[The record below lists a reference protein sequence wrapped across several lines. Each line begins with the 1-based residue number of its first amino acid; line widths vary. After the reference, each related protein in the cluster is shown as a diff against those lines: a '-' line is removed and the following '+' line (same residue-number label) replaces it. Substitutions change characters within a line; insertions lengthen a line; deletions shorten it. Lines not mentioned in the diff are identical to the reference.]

1 MSTPQLYYHEHTGEH
16 SLVIKGDSVYD
27 SEGNIIGPLSYLKD
41 GLKPHKNSAKPAQQ
55 TPQTPPSTAGKTYSH
70 PKTGRRGLTIK
81 DGLVY
86 VGDMSL
92 GPAASF
98 NEMSGPLVEEVKE
111 EPKPETSPA
120 PARDDSRNNNGIE
133 QRGTNMGAGLAAFDL
148 AAAEKYMG
156 GPITDLSTF
165 AKREGLQGVSGI
177 GPVADGEVYAAGIN
191 ATKDTSGIGPVADGE
206 VYGQMLQTGEAQTGG
221 MGFDMARRRAF
232 LDADSSMA
240 GWKAVQALKGH
251 SRAGGK
257 NFANM
262 NGEMVEISN
271 DDSRAYM
278 NDRMSAQDLLSKYTG
293 AITASQSQEPNFEG
307 SSTDPVSDNAGLTET
322 TPDIEGVHPLGAEF
336 EGFGTQIDF
345 NRANTAPVQVDP
357 AGINT
362 ELI

>member
-1 MSTPQLYYHEHTGEH
+1 MSKPQLYYHEETGEH

-27 SEGNIIGPLSYLKD
+27 SKGNIIGPLSYLKD
-41 GLKPHKNSAKPAQQ
+41 GLKPHKNSEKPASKSPNNLF
-55 TPQTPPSTAGKTYSH
+55 TPGKTYGVDVD
-70 PKTGRRGLTIK
+70 PQTGEALYPRGYKPGVMVGVDVDPETGK
-81 DGLVY
+81 DIDPDAV
-86 VGDMSL
+86 
-92 GPAASF
+92 
-98 NEMSGPLVEEVKE
+98 
-111 EPKPETSPA
+111 KPETPA

-133 QRGTNMGAGLAAFDL
+133 QKGTNMGAGLAAFDL
-148 AAAEKYMG
+148 ATAEKYMG
-156 GPITDLSTF
+156 GPITDLATF
-165 AKREGLQGVSGI
+165 AKQEKLKGIGGV
-177 GPVADGEVYAAGIN
+177 GPVADIDQYVDGIKATEGTTGVGPIANVGVYN
-191 ATKDTSGIGPVADGE
+191 
-206 VYGQMLQTGEAQTGG
+206 QMMQTGEAQTGG

-240 GWKAVQALKGH
+240 GWKAVQALKSH

-293 AITASQSQEPNFEG
+293 AITASQSQEPNFAG
-307 SSTDPVSDNAGLTET
+307 SSTDPASDNAGLTDP
-322 TPDIEGVHPLGAEF
+322 TPNPGGVHPLGADF
-336 EGFGTQIDF
+336 EAISTQIDF

-357 AGINT
+357 GGINT